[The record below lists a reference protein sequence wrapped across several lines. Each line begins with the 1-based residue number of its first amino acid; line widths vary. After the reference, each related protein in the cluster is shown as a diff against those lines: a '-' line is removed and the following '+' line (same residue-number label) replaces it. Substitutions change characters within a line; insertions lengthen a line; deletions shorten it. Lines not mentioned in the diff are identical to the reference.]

1 MESTN
6 LQEEEYHHRHHHH
19 HHQEQQLQDELVVGS
34 SNSSLASPCF
44 SVGTNHHAWRP
55 PSFLLNDNNVHAN
68 CEEAAATTNSITN
81 SLIQNMGFGWANP
94 SIHDDQQ
101 SLISNKSIKQ
111 VSSSSTSDHHNPHH
125 NNSASSSAFPT
136 DMLSPSASPS
146 ELLLLNTLS
155 PNYKHPMLAN
165 REFLQLSAIHQGGN
179 RGVTTNFSQIF
190 PSVNISDLGSNN
202 NNNNNN
208 SISELI
214 SSSSATEMAHDLQG
228 NLDVYATAR
237 QLSEGNLISHG
248 VDSSNNHLLE
258 LFKFEHHHLEQQSS
272 DLKLW
277 NSTNNLSSYNNNGVL
292 DSKRPSCIVEPKP
305 TDQHQLVP
313 KRPRF
318 ESRSPCPPFKV
329 RKERLG
335 DRIAALQQLVA
346 PFGKTDTASVLME
359 AIGYI
364 KFLQN
369 QVETLSVPYMKLSS
383 RNKLSTNNTQ
393 RVSEGPCDSEEHK
406 PDLKSRGLCLVPIS
420 CMTYLTSD
428 ACNGGLWP
436 PPNFHPGF

>member
-6 LQEEEYHHRHHHH
+6 LQEEEYHHHHH
-19 HHQEQQLQDELVVGS
+19 HHQEQQLRDELVVGS

-55 PSFLLNDNNVHAN
+55 PGFLLNNNNVHAN
-68 CEEAAATTNSITN
+68 CEEAAATTNSLTN
-81 SLIQNMGFGWANP
+81 SLIQNMDFGWANP

-111 VSSSSTSDHHNPHH
+111 LSSSSTSDHHNPHH

-165 REFLQLSAIHQGGN
+165 GEFLQLSAIHQAGN
-179 RGVTTNFSQIF
+179 KGVTTNFSQIF

-277 NSTNNLSSYNNNGVL
+277 NSANN
-292 DSKRPSCIVEPKP
+292 
-305 TDQHQLVP
+305 
-313 KRPRF
+313 
-318 ESRSPCPPFKV
+318 V
-329 RKERLG
+329 RKEKLG

-369 QVETLSVPYMKLSS
+369 QVETLSVPYMRLSS
-383 RNKLSTNNTQ
+383 HNKLSTNNTQ

-428 ACNGGLWP
+428 ACSGGLWP